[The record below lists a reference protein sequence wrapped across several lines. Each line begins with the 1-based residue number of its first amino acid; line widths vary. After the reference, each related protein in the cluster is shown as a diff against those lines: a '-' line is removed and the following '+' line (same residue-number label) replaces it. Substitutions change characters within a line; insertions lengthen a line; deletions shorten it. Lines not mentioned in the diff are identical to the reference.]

1 MNLKTYLSFSFF
13 SGPVEEYR
21 LPFEDEVG
29 SHPSL
34 EDMQQAVVNKKLRPK
49 FRADWFAHPVRH

>member
-1 MNLKTYLSFSFF
+1 MNLKTYLIFSLF

-34 EDMQQAVVNKKLRPK
+34 EDMQQAVVHKKIRPK
-49 FRADWFAHPVRH
+49 FRADWFAHSVRR